1 MSSNATAAI
10 REIHT
15 PLTKLLNIKVPV
27 LLAPMSTGA
36 GGELAGQV
44 VKSGGFAFIPA
55 GDDTVDVLKQ
65 EVKTFTDIVK
75 PSAAEQ
81 LPCGVGFLGWY
92 LEAGHE
98 DLVIAALDLKV
109 KAVFFAFSDHMD
121 RWVKFVRSYD
131 QASGRKTVI
140 FIVVHNGPQAAA
152 AAASGAD
159 VVVAQGFEAGGHG
172 AEYNAPLMVQLSIV
186 QKAMPANGPL
196 IVVAGGIMTGS
207 HMAAFLTAGAH
218 GCLLGTRL
226 VMAEESYYTMSQRAH
241 MVASKSTSA
250 TERTL
255 VFDIMVGSLGWPAGV
270 DGRALKNK
278 TTKEYDAD
286 EPVDEIRAKYNHAS
300 KKGDGSRIATWAGQ
314 GVVLLK
320 KESEFAKEIMHE
332 LTEECFSRLKAVSTA
347 LGN

>member
-1 MSSNATAAI
+1 
-10 REIHT
+10 
-15 PLTKLLNIKVPV
+15 
-27 LLAPMSTGA
+27 MSTGA

-55 GDDTVDVLKQ
+55 GDDTVANLKK
-65 EVKTFTDIVK
+65 EIKDFTDIVK

-92 LEAGHE
+92 LEAGHT
-98 DLVIAALDLKV
+98 DQLIAALDLKV

-121 RWVKFVRSYD
+121 RWVSFVRSYD
-131 QASGRKTVI
+131 QATGRKTVI
-140 FIVVHNGPQAAA
+140 FIVVHDGPQAATA
-152 AAASGAD
+152 AALGAD
-159 VVVAQGFEAGGHG
+159 VVVAQGIEAGGHG
-172 AEYNAPLMVQLSIV
+172 AEYNAPLMVQLSVV

-207 HMAAFLTAGAH
+207 HIAAYLAAGAH

-226 VMAEESYYTMSQRAH
+226 VMAKESYYTSSQRAN

-255 VFDIMVGSLGWPAGV
+255 IFDIMVGSLGWPVGI

-278 TTKEYDAD
+278 TTNEYRAG
-286 EPVDEIRAKYNHAS
+286 EPVDEIRAKYEEAS
-300 KKGDGSRIATWAGQ
+300 QQGDGNRIATWAGL

-320 KESEFAKEIMHE
+320 KESELAKVWLAGFQINRSLMPCFQDIMNE
-332 LTEECFSRLKAVSTA
+332 LTEECFSRLKAVDTA
-347 LGN
+347 LNN